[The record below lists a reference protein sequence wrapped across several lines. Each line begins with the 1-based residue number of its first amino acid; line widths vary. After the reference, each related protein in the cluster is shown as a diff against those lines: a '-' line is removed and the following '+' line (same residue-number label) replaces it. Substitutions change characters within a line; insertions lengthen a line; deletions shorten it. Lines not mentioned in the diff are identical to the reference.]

1 MQQTT
6 LVIQNQQ
13 GMHARAARVFV
24 KVASQFRSEIKVRR
38 DDLVVDGKSI
48 LGVMMLA
55 AEPGAEIEVSASG
68 PDEAEA
74 LEAIRQVVDDK
85 FGEE

>member
-24 KVASQFRSEIKVRR
+24 RVASQFRADIKVRR

-48 LGVMMLA
+48 LGVLMLA
-55 AEPGAEIEVSASG
+55 AEPGAEIEITATG
-68 PDEAEA
+68 PDETEA

>member
-1 MQQTT
+1 MLQTT

-24 KVASQFRSEIKVRR
+24 RVTSQFRSEIKVRR

-48 LGVMMLA
+48 LGVLMLA
-55 AEPGAEIEVSASG
+55 AEPGAEIEITATG